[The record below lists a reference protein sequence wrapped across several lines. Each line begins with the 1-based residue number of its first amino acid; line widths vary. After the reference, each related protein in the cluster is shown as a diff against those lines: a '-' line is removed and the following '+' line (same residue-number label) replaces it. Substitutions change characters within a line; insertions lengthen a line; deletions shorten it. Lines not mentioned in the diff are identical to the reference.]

1 MEELKSSHRT
11 NQEKLKINEEQKIHL
26 EQTVNSLRSEN
37 QKLEFKLAA
46 VEAELTS
53 QQLTNGNYTKEL
65 EEYRKNLKVLRDK
78 FEEYSHVKEQE
89 AKSMKE
95 ELIILNNKKHTING
109 ENDLLK
115 RENEIFRNDF
125 EKVEKDKIEED
136 QEKNIVKF

>member
-1 MEELKSSHRT
+1 MEEVKSSHRT
-11 NQEKLKINEEQKIHL
+11 NQEKFKINEEQKTHL

-37 QKLEFKLAA
+37 QKIEFKLAA
-46 VEAELTS
+46 MEAELTS
-53 QQLTNGNYTKEL
+53 QQLINANYKKEL

-78 FEEYSHVKEQE
+78 FEEYSHIKEQE
-89 AKSMKE
+89 AKNMKE
-95 ELIILNNKKHTING
+95 ELIILNNKRHTING

-115 RENEIFRNDF
+115 IENEIFRNDF